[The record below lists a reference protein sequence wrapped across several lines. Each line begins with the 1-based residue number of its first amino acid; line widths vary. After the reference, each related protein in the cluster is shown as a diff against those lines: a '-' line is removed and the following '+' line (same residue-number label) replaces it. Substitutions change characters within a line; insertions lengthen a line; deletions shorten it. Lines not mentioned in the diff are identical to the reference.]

1 MANKCVSCNN
11 CGHVGWSKNRG
22 NFLITIV
29 LAFFFL
35 IPAVIYEIWRRSGLG
50 VCESCG
56 SDSLKPSNQCTT
68 NKPSDTGELAV
79 LLVIGIIG
87 GIVFMFL
94 YAMADGTISAFK
106 NRNDPPPQLSQRDL
120 EKRCFMGGMDFY
132 QKQKEYPILKDGK
145 TLAMDKIQADCKGNT
160 TGKYTPK

>member
-1 MANKCVSCNN
+1 MANKCISCNN

-29 LAFFFL
+29 LAFLFL

-56 SDSLKPSNQCTT
+56 SDAVVPSSQCVS
-68 NKPSDTGELAV
+68 NKPSDAGELAI

-87 GIVFMFL
+87 GSVFMVL
-94 YAMADGTISAFK
+94 YAMADGAIDAFK
-106 NRNDPPPQLSQRDL
+106 GRNDPPPQLSQRDL
-120 EKRCFMGGMDFY
+120 EKRCFYDGMSHY
-132 QKQKEYPILKDGK
+132 QNKNEYPILKDGK
-145 TLAMDKIQADCKGNT
+145 TLAMDKIQFDCKGST
-160 TGKYTPK
+160 TGKYVAK